1 MEKQFIKG
9 NTNVEKPIL
18 KRGSTLFILLA
29 VMAVTQLVFLVL
41 SLALFI
47 ISIFGQIEISDE
59 GSTFLTLVFNITI
72 QTTGVLFIWIF
83 YRRRNF
89 LHQPSTP
96 TSSYGWP
103 LEIGQLFSIDVLATT
118 MIGLLLTTIYIIIFG
133 SIPDVT
139 SPYGEFL
146 GSISLMILFFVAA
159 VITAPIYEELLFRQ
173 YSLSGLEAEKVT
185 PGVALLLSS
194 VFFGLIHTTTDLISG
209 SLYFATVH
217 LINTSTSGLILG
229 FLLLKRRRIIYPIIL
244 HALINGYALFS
255 TYVTTYAE
263 GLEEMNGNL
272 ILAMLGLLMLVVMG
286 LGCLSLIIR
295 IWQNRQSILEWFENL
310 PNNLNNLPY
319 NFLTISSLAMLGGA
333 VVLVVGIPV
342 LISFIFA
349 TPELRLIY
357 GIIRGT
363 YWLGILIISVLFI
376 RFVAQE

>member
-9 NTNVEKPIL
+9 NLNVEKPIL

-29 VMAVTQLVFLVL
+29 VMAVTQIVFLVL
-41 SLALFI
+41 SLSLFV
-47 ISIFGQIEISDE
+47 ISTFGQIEISNE
-59 GSTFLTLVFNITI
+59 ESTFLTLVFNIAI

-83 YRRRNF
+83 YRRHNF
-89 LHQPSTP
+89 LYQPSIP
-96 TSSYGWP
+96 TSSYGWS
-103 LEIGQLFSIDVLATT
+103 LEIGQLFSIDLLATT
-118 MIGLLLTTIYIIIFG
+118 MISLLLTIIYISIFG

-146 GSISLMILFFVAA
+146 GSVSLMILFFIAA
-159 VITAPIYEELLFRQ
+159 VITAPIFEELLFRQ

-229 FLLLKRRRIIYPIIL
+229 FLFLKRRRIIYPMIL

-255 TYVTTYAE
+255 TYVATYAE
-263 GLEEMNGNL
+263 GLEEMSGNL
-272 ILAMLGLLMLVVMG
+272 ILAMLGLLMLVIMG

-295 IWQNRQSILEWFENL
+295 IWRNRQIILEWFEN
-310 PNNLNNLPY
+310 PNDLNNLPY

-342 LISFIFA
+342 VIAFIFEA
-349 TPELRLIY
+349 PELRLVY

-363 YWLGILIISVLFI
+363 YWIGILIISVLFI